1 MAAIIAQL
9 TRNKRERAAKISYE
23 ANKCL
28 YYIPPFDQHFDPYVH
43 NKYLARYKLS
53 QISGYISIFL
63 IQETGYGTEQDQ
75 KKSDYKREN

>member
-23 ANKCL
+23 TNKCM

-43 NKYLARYKLS
+43 NKYLGKGSFRKQPFFNGLVY
-53 QISGYISIFL
+53 
-63 IQETGYGTEQDQ
+63 
-75 KKSDYKREN
+75 